1 MRRWLIDGELVT
13 CRLPLFQFMPRADIA
28 FVFNEGGR
36 GFTLSL
42 YRHPLGLRIYL
53 AGFVRYWGI

>member
-13 CRLPLFQFMPRADIA
+13 CRLPLFQVMPRPGIL

-42 YRHPLGLRIYL
+42 YRRPWGLRIYL
-53 AGFVRYWGI
+53 AGHVWEWR